1 MLAGKPAGTG
11 QTASGG
17 AAYNP
22 ALVFPPRNRFMQKP
36 AESFRFSDL
45 PRAIWFFLAEER
57 WQYLFFLAVLLAV
70 MFYTMLPPLLIGM
83 SANFLIAYAAAA
95 PDARPEVSRL
105 LGLIAL
111 LAGSHAVVAMI
122 RLSSKRVLGGIS
134 LNARYRAKVWGFER
148 LLDYSLTWHQQES
161 TGNKAQRIL
170 TGSEAVR
177 EWTGDMVNSLS
188 SAFAAFVGS
197 LIACMLLH
205 PAFILFFAWYLGVL
219 IAIESWFDRRISV
232 ISDSINK
239 SIENASGSFVESA
252 SNILAVKAL
261 GASGKMTS
269 TVSQREEQA
278 RTLSYQRLRLSNT
291 KWMCFQIHNSICWGG
306 FLLVIGWMVMEGHLL
321 PGFFLTYAAY
331 FDRLRDASVDFTD
344 KIQLMIERKSNL
356 GRMMSIF
363 WGRNTQEK
371 GRLDFP
377 AEWDAIRLKDA
388 CFRYGDK
395 PAVGPLSVVI
405 PQGQVVGVAG
415 HSGSGK
421 STLIKL
427 MLGLYH
433 LEKGELSIGSVPVA
447 RIRHEALT
455 NRVAVVLQE
464 TELFNFSL
472 RDNIT
477 MMREVS
483 PELLA
488 RACRVACLDELLE
501 RLPAGLD
508 TMVGEKGYALSGGE
522 RQRVG
527 IARAICRDAPILLM
541 DEATSALDSV
551 TERRVTEA
559 LMSEHASGRTLIIV
573 AHRISTLR
581 QADRILVF
589 ERGEIVEDG
598 RFEALAANAEG
609 HFGRMHAIQNA

>member
-1 MLAGKPAGTG
+1 MFLQSP
-11 QTASGG
+11 Q
-17 AAYNP
+17 
-22 ALVFPPRNRFMQKP
+22 
-36 AESFRFSDL
+36 AETFRFTDL
-45 PRAIWFFLAEER
+45 PRALWLFLAGER
-57 WQYLFFLAVLLAV
+57 WQYLFFLGVLLAV
-70 MFYTMLPPLLIGM
+70 MFYTLLPPLLIGM
-83 SANFLIAYAAAA
+83 SANFLIDYVKADAG
-95 PDARPEVSRL
+95 ARPAVSQL
-105 LGLIAL
+105 VTLIAI
-111 LAGSHAVVAMI
+111 LAGSHAVVSMI

-161 TGNKAQRIL
+161 AGNKAQRIL

-177 EWTGDMVNSLS
+177 EWTGDMVNSLT

-205 PAFILFFAWYLGVL
+205 PAFILFFAYYLGVL
-219 IAIESWFDRRISV
+219 ITIESYFDRRISLL
-232 ISDSINK
+232 SDNINK

-261 GASGKMTS
+261 GASSKMTS
-269 TVSQREEQA
+269 KVSQREELA

-291 KWMCFQIHNSICWGG
+291 KWMCFQIHNSICWGS
-306 FLLVIGWMVMEGHLL
+306 FLLVIGWMVMSGHLL
-321 PGFFLTYAAY
+321 AGFFLTYAAY
-331 FDRLRDASVDFTD
+331 FDRLRDAAVDFTD

-363 WGRNTQEK
+363 WGTNTQTK
-371 GRLDFP
+371 GKQDFP
-377 AEWDAIRLKDA
+377 VAWDAIHLQEA
-388 CFRYGDK
+388 SFRYGDK
-395 PAVGPLSVVI
+395 PAVGPLSITIPRAQVI
-405 PQGQVVGVAG
+405 GIAG

-427 MLGLYH
+427 LLGLYYM
-433 LEKGELSIGSVPVA
+433 EQGELRIGKTPIA
-447 RIRHEALT
+447 QIRHEDLT
-455 NRVAVVLQE
+455 ANIAVVLQE
-464 TELFNFSL
+464 TELFNFTL

-477 MMREVS
+477 MMREVD
-483 PELLA
+483 PALLA
-488 RACRVACLDELLE
+488 RACEIACLDDLLA
-501 RLPAGLD
+501 RLPGGLE

-559 LMSEHASGRTLIIV
+559 LMADYAKGRTLIIV
-573 AHRISTLR
+573 AHRISTLKDT
-581 QADRILVF
+581 DRVLVF
-589 ERGEIVEDG
+589 EHGRIVEDG
-598 RFEALAANAEG
+598 SFAALAADSGG
-609 HFGRMHAIQNA
+609 HLGQMYAIQSA